1 LAQATSI
8 YHAASSEAGYTYHPD
23 HATNGKSRAE
33 VLAELE
39 AARKDGTLALI
50 QRGAPL
56 PIKNGGPANTRQQ
69 VIDEMRNESPRRAPG
84 ADGVDRRRQLS
95 RPSSVAAWGLLAQP
109 PPRLRFA
116 APRFFASCS
125 RRWL

>member
-1 LAQATSI
+1 MRFHKFAIATVAAVSAIALPGLSQATSI
-8 YHAASSEAGYTYHPD
+8 YHAASGEAGFTFHPD

-56 PIKNGGPANTRQQ
+56 PIKQAGPAKTRQQ
-69 VIDEMRNESPRRAPG
+69 VIDEMRSESPEQ
-84 ADGVDRRRQLS
+84 RRQ
-95 RPSSVAAWGLLAQP
+95 
-109 PPRLRFA
+109 RLELTA
-116 APRFFASCS
+116 GG
-125 RRWL
+125 

>member
-1 LAQATSI
+1 MRFDKFAIATVAALSTLALPGPSQATSI
-8 YHAASSEAGYTYHPD
+8 YHAASGEAGFTYHPD

-56 PIKNGGPANTRQQ
+56 PIKNAGPARTRQK
-69 VIDEMRNESPRRAPG
+69 VIDAMRSESPEQRRA
-84 ADGVDRRRQLS
+84 
-95 RPSSVAAWGLLAQP
+95 
-109 PPRLRFA
+109 RLELT
-116 APRFFASCS
+116 SGG
-125 RRWL
+125 

>member
-1 LAQATSI
+1 MHFDKFALATAAVISTLALPGFAQAASI
-8 YHAASSEAGYTYHPD
+8 YHATGGEAGFTYHPD

-56 PIKNGGPANTRQQ
+56 PIKNAGPARTRQQ
-69 VIDEMRNESPRRAPG
+69 VIDEMRSESPEQRRARMERTSG
-84 ADGVDRRRQLS
+84 G
-95 RPSSVAAWGLLAQP
+95 
-109 PPRLRFA
+109 
-116 APRFFASCS
+116 
-125 RRWL
+125 